1 MGKQVKIGELELG
14 AEVRFGEMIWIVKK
28 KEKEEGSGCVTL
40 ALKESIKR
48 MEFDAPEP
56 RNPDEWVS
64 DYGNNIYALSNIRQW
79 LNSKG
84 EGWYRDQHEYDAAPS
99 YADKKG
105 FMSQFSKNELK
116 RIIPK
121 EIGAGHFKDYF
132 YLPSAEEKE
141 LVTGEEFDQNW
152 VWTSSPSSG
161 YSRIARIVNSSG
173 ALGYG
178 SDYGGVCGVRPLCDL
193 SSETKVKKANSAWEV
208 GKRKK
213 KKKTPENKQS
223 KHEDILTGAMLK
235 YGFESQ
241 TMMAIEEMSELT
253 KEICK
258 TKRGKFD
265 KEHIQEEMADV
276 QIMLWQ
282 LGIIFG
288 DPWEWINKKMKR
300 LEEMVKG

>member
-14 AEVRFGEMIWIVKK
+14 AEVRLGGMIWIVKRK
-28 KEKEEGSGCVTL
+28 SQECEYVTL
-40 ALKESIKR
+40 ALKDSLKN
-48 MEFDAPEP
+48 MEFDAAEP
-56 RNPDEWVS
+56 GNPDEWVS
-64 DYGNNIYALSNIRQW
+64 DYGNNIYKLSNIKQW
-79 LNSKG
+79 LNKAG
-84 EGWYRDQHEYDAAPS
+84 ENWFKKSHEYDAPPR
-99 YADKKG
+99 YAEQTG
-105 FMSQFSKNELK
+105 FLTNFSQT
-116 RIIPK
+116 
-121 EIGAGHFKDYF
+121 EINKIMQGMDGSYF
-132 YLPSAEEKE
+132 YLPSAEEKD

-152 VWTSSPSSG
+152 VWTSSPYSGSSHYARFVYSSG
-161 YSRIARIVNSSG
+161 E
-173 ALGYG
+173 L
-178 SDYGGVCGVRPLCDL
+178 DYDVAYFGNFGVRPLCDL
-193 SSETKVKKANSAWEV
+193 SSETKVKKANGAWEI

-213 KKKTPENKQS
+213 KKKTTGNKQS

-282 LGIIFG
+282 LGVIFG
-288 DPWEWINKKMKR
+288 DPGEWINKKMKR
-300 LEEMVKG
+300 LEEMVKE

>member
-14 AEVRFGEMIWIVKK
+14 AEVRLGGIIWIVKK
-28 KEKEEGSGCVTL
+28 KEEGSGCVTL
-40 ALKESIKR
+40 ALKASIKR
-48 MEFDAPEP
+48 MEFDAQEP
-56 RNPDEWVS
+56 GNPDEWVS

-84 EGWYRDQHEYDAAPS
+84 EDWYRDQHEYDAAPS
-99 YADKKG
+99 YAGKKG

-116 RIIPK
+116 RIISK

-132 YLPSAEEKE
+132 YLPSAEEKD

-152 VWTSSPSSG
+152 VWTRTPISG
-161 YSRIARIVNSSG
+161 NSYLARFVDSSG
-173 ALGYG
+173 ALGLDSACGG
-178 SDYGGVCGVRPLCDL
+178 SCGVRPLCDL
-193 SSETKVKKANSAWEV
+193 SSETKVKKANDAWEI

-213 KKKTPENKQS
+213 KKKTTGNKQS

-265 KEHIQEEMADV
+265 KEHILEEIADV

-288 DPWEWINKKMKR
+288 DPGGWINKKMKR
-300 LEEMVKG
+300 LEEMVKE